1 MPPDTI
7 TLASTLIL
15 HTQILSRPMMANVLN
30 RNLPV
35 LGGGMIQQFSD
46 NDVEDILQF
55 GRREQG
61 EFAQDMANFKLDNLP
76 IQDPVL
82 FLEDGGLKQLEP
94 GSIPNG
100 SMSYDA
106 LLVTLNAIFKAARG
120 YALAPWRTG
129 SYAKP
134 MELGHGASS
143 TSPRSHAV
151 MGASHRTGAIEAQ
164 TGPEGT
170 RSRENGGVNPTGGTK
185 AQGDLRGTNGAV
197 YEQGLGNTGGDP
209 LTEKNVMAIM
219 DARTRGGY
227 YTRGEVHDAGRTY
240 GGRNSGDPG
249 TGYGYT
255 GGRYGASGNMIGVR
269 GGRPASEYAVR
280 GDHSQR
286 GRGGSSHNG
295 GYGGEQR
302 YVQDD
307 LGPD

>member
-15 HTQILSRPMMANVLN
+15 HTQILSRPMIANVLN

-35 LGGGMIQQFSD
+35 LGGGIIQQFSD

-61 EFAQDMANFKLDNLP
+61 EFAQDMANFKLNNLP

-82 FLEDGGLKQLEP
+82 FLEDGGLKQLKP

-100 SMSYDA
+100 SMSYVA

-134 MELGHGASS
+134 LELGNGASS

-170 RSRENGGVNPTGGTK
+170 RSRENGGVNPMGGTK
-185 AQGDLRGTNGAV
+185 AQGSPRHERCCL
-197 YEQGLGNTGGDP
+197 
-209 LTEKNVMAIM
+209 
-219 DARTRGGY
+219 
-227 YTRGEVHDAGRTY
+227 
-240 GGRNSGDPG
+240 
-249 TGYGYT
+249 
-255 GGRYGASGNMIGVR
+255 
-269 GGRPASEYAVR
+269 
-280 GDHSQR
+280 
-286 GRGGSSHNG
+286 
-295 GYGGEQR
+295 
-302 YVQDD
+302 
-307 LGPD
+307 